1 MKYLTLISTSLLLSG
16 CAAINPQIS
25 EVFPKYH
32 DAKSNEIVAVTE
44 DQFPLSSRMSY
55 PETSSELPGGSNE
68 ALYSFMISNLD
79 IKKALRLFSRA
90 YSLNMIIDA
99 SLQGT
104 LNVEFYDLPL
114 HQAMSLMLDSNNY
127 YWRTKNDLIHVA
139 SEETRQFSVDYLR
152 LSRTGT
158 GTSTAKVSSGSA
170 TSGGNSSGSGSGSG
184 GDTDAGTI
192 VIGHKDEIDF
202 WKELEIQIDE
212 LLSAEGRVVINSL
225 SGTIQVT
232 DQHKYVEGVAI
243 YLDHL
248 NRAIHRQVD
257 IEVQILEV
265 TLNDSQALGINWSR
279 LAAAANL
286 GKNLD
291 FNIGGIIES
300 PAGGISALPAVLNI
314 AASNISANGD
324 NRLSAI
330 VNALEEQG
338 SVEIVSQPHVRT
350 MNNQTSLIK
359 VGTDRTFFRKEQ
371 QTDSTSAGSISTS
384 TDVPQV
390 VTEGVVLSITPQISE
405 NGWVIMDISPVVTR
419 VSSVSTVE
427 NDNGVIQSSAPN
439 LDVSQVTS
447 MIRGKSGDTVVVGG
461 LIQTLDSHTRR
472 NVPGFKF
479 MRALVGGQYR
489 AIQRKELV
497 MLLTPTIVA
506 Q

>member
-1 MKYLTLISTSLLLSG
+1 MKYLTLIVASILFSG
-16 CAAINPQIS
+16 CAAVNPQIS
-25 EVFPKYH
+25 NEFPKH
-32 DAKSNEIVAVTE
+32 HNTIKPEIIPVSE

-55 PETSSELPGGSNE
+55 PDTSGELPGGSNE

-79 IKKALRLFSRA
+79 IQTALRLFSRA

-99 SLQGT
+99 SLKGM

-127 YWRTKNDLIHVA
+127 YWENENGLIHVA

-158 GTSTAKVSSGSA
+158 GTSTAKVSSGGS
-170 TSGGNSSGSGSGSG
+170 TGGEIGGGDSGGGGNS
-184 GDTDAGTI
+184 DAGTI
-192 VIGHKDEIDF
+192 IIGHEDEIDF

-212 LLSAEGRVVINSL
+212 LLSTDGRVVINSL

-232 DQHKYVEGVAI
+232 DQHKFVEGVAFF
-243 YLDHL
+243 LGHL

-265 TLNDSQALGINWSR
+265 TLNDSQSLGINWSR
-279 LAAAANL
+279 LAAATNL
-286 GKNLD
+286 GKNLNFD
-291 FNIGGIIES
+291 IGGIVES

-314 AASNISANGD
+314 SASNIDVNGN

-330 VNALEEQG
+330 VSALEEQG

-359 VGTDRTFFRKEQ
+359 VGTDRTFFRREQ
-371 QTDSTSAGSISTS
+371 QTDSTSAGSISTA

-390 VTEGVVLSITPQISE
+390 VTEGVVLSITPQISD

-419 VSSVSTVE
+419 VSSVSTVV
-427 NDNGVIQSSAPN
+427 NDNGVVQSSAPN

-447 MIRGKSGDTVVVGG
+447 MIRGRSGDTVVVGG

-479 MRALVGGQYR
+479 LRALVGGQYR
-489 AIQRKELV
+489 AVQRKELV